1 METNTVSAQPLRIG
15 LYSQAI
21 ALLLGVLL
29 HGSAVLAGRALF
41 FGKIFTPTLDLL
53 FVPFIVLGG
62 VLGCW
67 GHLASVIRPRALRW
81 AGIAVSA
88 YFVISIPF
96 HAKTLLTWSTAHF
109 TAFPEYYSL
118 LIIPVQL
125 LFLLIV
131 MGELRARR

>member
-1 METNTVSAQPLRIG
+1 MEATIVYARPLRIG

-21 ALLLGVLL
+21 ALLLGLLL
-29 HGSAVLAGRALF
+29 HGSAVLAGRELF
-41 FGKIFTPTLDLL
+41 FGKIFTPSLDLL

-62 VLGCW
+62 GLGCW
-67 GHLASVIRPRALRW
+67 GHLAAVVRPRLLRW

-118 LIIPVQL
+118 IIIPVQL

-131 MGELRARR
+131 VGELRARR